1 MPVPE
6 ISPAELAR
14 RSRVPA
20 ETRPALL
27 DVRFPN
33 ENAYVAL
40 PDSVL
45 IPLPELEERADE
57 LEALRGRSGG
67 RLLPP
72 RRPQPARRGVPASRG
87 LEAMSLHGGID
98 LYSEVVDPACRATD
112 ATAAAVPW
120 TRPPV
125 GHGVAGL
132 HGDLELH
139 RLRELVAAQLQLW
152 CPPSVPDFAAAGR
165 WYMPMS

>member
-6 ISPAELAR
+6 ISPEKLAELLKG
-14 RSRVPA
+14 PA

-57 LEALRGRSGG
+57 LEALRGR
-67 RLLPP
+67 PVVVYCHH
-72 RRPQPARRGVPASRG
+72 GVRSLHGAAYLMSLG
-87 LEAMSLHGGID
+87 LEAVSLQGGID
-98 LYSEVVDPACRATD
+98 LYSELVDP
-112 ATAAAVPW
+112 
-120 TRPPV
+120 
-125 GHGVAGL
+125 
-132 HGDLELH
+132 
-139 RLRELVAAQLQLW
+139 RLPR
-152 CPPSVPDFAAAGR
+152 
-165 WYMPMS
+165 Y